1 MSIGNLS
8 LYSFK
13 CSQNMCLTYIRG
25 ARAQRM
31 GGVWGREEETED
43 EEEEAEEEEEE
54 GEEEKE
60 VSWRGGSPFGG
71 GEGVSYEDEE
81 VNRALVVNI
90 KEKITKLEE
99 RVSELLAT
107 ITRILVFKVI
117 EKEASLKKRLE
128 AQEVFIINPLL
139 LLFLFGKGSTPELI
153 R

>member
-1 MSIGNLS
+1 
-8 LYSFK
+8 
-13 CSQNMCLTYIRG
+13 
-25 ARAQRM
+25 M

-43 EEEEAEEEEEE
+43 EETAGEEEEAEDTGKEE
-54 GEEEKE
+54 EEEKE
-60 VSWRGGSPFGG
+60 VSWRGGSTFGD
-71 GEGVSYEDEE
+71 GEAVSYEDEE
-81 VNRALVVNI
+81 VNQALVVNI

-139 LLFLFGKGSTPELI
+139 LLFLFGKGSKPELI

>member
-1 MSIGNLS
+1 M
-8 LYSFK
+8 
-13 CSQNMCLTYIRG
+13 
-25 ARAQRM
+25 
-31 GGVWGREEETED
+31 
-43 EEEEAEEEEEE
+43 
-54 GEEEKE
+54 
-60 VSWRGGSPFGG
+60 
-71 GEGVSYEDEE
+71 
-81 VNRALVVNI
+81 VVNI